1 MFEVVRYT
9 PEKADEWNTFT
20 ARSRN
25 GTFLFD
31 RRYMDYHSARYH
43 DHSLMIY
50 DRGRLVALFPANETV
65 DGRLISHEG
74 LTYGGL
80 IVGRKTIT
88 DTVIN
93 AFSTLEKY
101 LITARFQVV
110 IYKAVPRI
118 YHDIPSEED
127 LYVLTQICK
136 ARLIGRDLSS
146 VVELRSRIRF
156 TELRRRGTRKAQA
169 AGISITESDDIDTFW
184 QILDNNLTRKYGVHP
199 VHSASELRLLKH
211 RFPSQIRLFVARE
224 GQETVAGTVV
234 YVCRDTIHAQYIA
247 ASTRGKQTGAL
258 DLLFARLLD
267 DDFREARYF
276 DFGRSTETLGQMLN
290 RGLIFQKE
298 GFGARGVCYDTYE
311 WYL

>member
-80 IVGRKTIT
+80 IVDRKTIT

-156 TELRRRGTRKAQA
+156 TELRRRGTQKAQA
-169 AGISITESDDIDTFW
+169 AGISIAESDDIDTFW
-184 QILDNNLTRKYGVHP
+184 QILDNNLIRKYGVHP

-211 RFPSQIRLFVARE
+211 RFPSQIR
-224 GQETVAGTVV
+224 
-234 YVCRDTIHAQYIA
+234 
-247 ASTRGKQTGAL
+247 
-258 DLLFARLLD
+258 
-267 DDFREARYF
+267 
-276 DFGRSTETLGQMLN
+276 
-290 RGLIFQKE
+290 
-298 GFGARGVCYDTYE
+298 
-311 WYL
+311 